1 MVKRKYIL
9 KRAKY
14 QDNCTETQRSKIGI
28 GTSYSFTG
36 ANMSP
41 FGGIFA
47 AGCFAQR
54 IGLEKLLEDSI
65 TTERKT
71 EISASQY
78 LLSVIYLLYI
88 GYERFAHVQYV
99 KDDPIFQRIL
109 DMERIPVQSS
119 FWRFFN
125 KSLDQ
130 RNEDQLRKV
139 IFEIQRRV
147 WEAGNVG
154 LRRIHIDTDTTVET
168 VYGDQEKS
176 CVGYNPGHRGK
187 KSYQPVIS
195 TIAETGEFICGR
207 QRSGDT
213 ISGVEIAEQ
222 LDQVF
227 THLPPHVKYVISRMD
242 SGFYCKEAVE
252 KHEQYGI
259 HYTIAVKKHAPI
271 QQEIVKVKW
280 KKSKISDGIAEFW
293 YQPGSWKKPHRFVV
307 ARYKK
312 QNTDEQTD
320 MFEDISYKYR
330 VFVTD
335 LRRKP
340 QKVVTEY
347 DGRANIESLIEES
360 KNQIALAKIPGK
372 SFATNAVFMQ
382 VVLLAFNLNKWL
394 QLIGRIEGERF
405 HWEEIKTSRF
415 KHLYIA
421 CRIVETGRKTIIR
434 FSSDYPYKEYF
445 NRLIQ
450 RLRRIVYK
458 EGAIQNIIRTNLVP
472 GFS

>member
-1 MVKRKYIL
+1 
-9 KRAKY
+9 
-14 QDNCTETQRSKIGI
+14 
-28 GTSYSFTG
+28 
-36 ANMSP
+36 MSP

-47 AGCFAQR
+47 AGCFAQQ
-54 IGLEKLLEDSI
+54 IGLEALLADKI
-65 TTERKT
+65 TTDRKT
-71 EISASQY
+71 AISASQY
-78 LLSVIYLLYI
+78 LLSVMYLLYI

-130 RNEDQLRKV
+130 RNEDQLREV

-168 VYGDQEKS
+168 VYGNQENS
-176 CVGYNPGHRGK
+176 CVGYNPRHRGK

-213 ISGVEIAEQ
+213 ISGEEIAEH

-227 THLPPHVKYVISRMD
+227 THLPPKVEYVTSRLD
-242 SGFYCKEAVE
+242 SGFYCKEAIE
-252 KHEQYGI
+252 KHEQYRI
-259 HYTIAVKKHAPI
+259 HYTIAVKKQAPI
-271 QQEIVKVKW
+271 QQEIVRVKW
-280 KKSKISDGIAEFW
+280 KKCKISDGIAEFW
-293 YQPGSWKKPHRFVV
+293 YQPRGWKRPHRFIV

-312 QNTDEQTD
+312 QNADEQTD
-320 MFEDISYKYR
+320 LFEDIAYKYR

-340 QKVVTEY
+340 HKIVTEY
-347 DGRANIESLIEES
+347 DGRASIESLIEES
-360 KNQIALAKIPGK
+360 KNQIAMAKIPGK
-372 SFATNAVFMQ
+372 SFATNALFMQ

-394 QLIGRIEGERF
+394 QLIGRLESERF

-421 CRIVETGRKTIIR
+421 SKIVETGRKTIIR

-445 NRLIQ
+445 TRLIQ

-458 EGAIQNIIRTNLVP
+458 EGVIQIVVRTNLVP

>member
-1 MVKRKYIL
+1 MVKRKYNI
-9 KRAKY
+9 KRANN
-14 QDNCTETQRSKIGI
+14 QDNCRKMQRSKIGI

-47 AGCFAQR
+47 AGCFAQQF
-54 IGLEKLLEDSI
+54 GLEKLLADRI

-71 EISASQY
+71 AVSTSQY
-78 LLSVIYLLYI
+78 LLSVMYLLYI

-109 DMERIPVQSS
+109 DMERLPVQSS

-147 WEAGNVG
+147 WEAGNVR

-168 VYGDQEKS
+168 VYGDQENS

-213 ISGVEIAEQ
+213 ISGEEIAEQ

-227 THLPPHVKYVISRMD
+227 THLPPKVEYVTSRMD
-242 SGFYCKEAVE
+242 SGFYCKEAIE
-252 KHEQYGI
+252 KHEQYRI

-271 QQEIVKVKW
+271 QQEIVTVRW
-280 KKSKISDGIAEFW
+280 KKCKISDGIAEFW
-293 YQPGSWKKPHRFVV
+293 YQPGGWKKPHRFVV

-312 QNTDEQTD
+312 QNADEQTE
-320 MFEDISYKYR
+320 MFEDIAYKYR

-335 LRRKP
+335 LCRKP
-340 QKVVTEY
+340 HKVVTEY

-360 KNQIALAKIPGK
+360 KNQIAMAKIPGK
-372 SFATNAVFMQ
+372 SFATNAIFMQ

-405 HWEEIKTSRF
+405 QWEEIKTSRF

-421 CRIVETGRKTIIR
+421 SRIVETGRKTIIR
-434 FSSDYPYKEYF
+434 FASDYPYKEYF

-458 EGAIQNIIRTNLVP
+458 EGDIQYVVMTNLVP

>member
-1 MVKRKYIL
+1 MVKEKYNI
-9 KRAKY
+9 KQAKNENNF
-14 QDNCTETQRSKIGI
+14 QRSPRSKIGI
-28 GTSYSFTG
+28 GTSYTFTG

-47 AGCFAQR
+47 AGCFAQQM
-54 IGLEKLLEDSI
+54 GLDKLLADSI

-71 EISASQY
+71 EVSASQY
-78 LLSVIYLLYI
+78 ILSVIYLLYI

-99 KDDPIFQRIL
+99 KDDAIFQRIV
-109 DMERIPVQSS
+109 DIERMPVQSS

-125 KSLDQ
+125 KSLGQ
-130 RNEDQLRKV
+130 QNEEQLRGV
-139 IFEIQRRV
+139 IFEMQRRV
-147 WEAGNVG
+147 WVASNVG

-168 VYGDQEKS
+168 VYGEQEKA

-213 ISGVEIAEQ
+213 ISGEEIAAH

-227 THLPPHVKYVISRMD
+227 THLPPNVEYVISRMD

-259 HYTIAVKKHAPI
+259 HYTIAVKKHAPV
-271 QQEIVKVKW
+271 QQEIAKVKW
-280 KKSKISDGIAEFW
+280 KKSKLSDGVAEFW
-293 YQPGSWKKPHRFVV
+293 YQPGSWKKPHRFIV
-307 ARYKK
+307 ARYRKENK
-312 QNTDEQTD
+312 EEQTD

-335 LRRKP
+335 LRRKAH
-340 QKVVTEY
+340 KIVIEY

-360 KNQIALAKIPGK
+360 KNQIAMAKIPGK
-372 SFATNAVFMQ
+372 SFAANAVFMQ
-382 VVLLAFNLNKWL
+382 AVMLAFNLNKWL
-394 QLIGRIEGERF
+394 QLIGRPEGEPF
-405 HWEEIKTSRF
+405 HWEEIRTSRF

-421 CRIVETGRKTIIR
+421 SRIVETGRKTIIR
-434 FSSDYPYKEYF
+434 FAEDYPYKEYF

-458 EGAIQNIIRTNLVP
+458 EGALQSVIKTNLVP